1 MRRPEVKRVVVCL
14 LCVSRVWERDRE
26 ERQRHRGENKEARH
40 TRSKIKRGQRMIER
54 EALTP
59 KHIESMCGFMRGGE
73 S

>member
-1 MRRPEVKRVVVCL
+1 MFVVC
-14 LCVSRVWERDRE
+14 VESVGA
-26 ERQRHRGENKEARH
+26 RQRGETKTQREKKEARH